1 MKSMCDKC
9 NFKSCCEEEKKQ
21 INLKEVSSNQVI
33 MGLIETITKIA
44 TMNPEELIKLE
55 DFIINNSISL
65 DEKDGIFIVE
75 AFNKKY
81 KFSKI
86 SDFIDNKYY
95 DELTSELRYKR
106 CHSRSIMLCKEIQ
119 SSSVL
124 TGYINGTHTHVLHS
138 VLEVESFNTKYIYDW
153 TKNLIL
159 KSKDYIDLTNYE
171 VISRVT
177 HDQLISD
184 IEIIELLNLEECLK
198 KYLLFRNEIVKDF
211 KKKTLHL

>member
-81 KFSKI
+81 KFEK
-86 SDFIDNKYY
+86 
-95 DELTSELRYKR
+95 
-106 CHSRSIMLCKEIQ
+106 
-119 SSSVL
+119 
-124 TGYINGTHTHVLHS
+124 
-138 VLEVESFNTKYIYDW
+138 
-153 TKNLIL
+153 
-159 KSKDYIDLTNYE
+159 
-171 VISRVT
+171 
-177 HDQLISD
+177 
-184 IEIIELLNLEECLK
+184 
-198 KYLLFRNEIVKDF
+198 
-211 KKKTLHL
+211 